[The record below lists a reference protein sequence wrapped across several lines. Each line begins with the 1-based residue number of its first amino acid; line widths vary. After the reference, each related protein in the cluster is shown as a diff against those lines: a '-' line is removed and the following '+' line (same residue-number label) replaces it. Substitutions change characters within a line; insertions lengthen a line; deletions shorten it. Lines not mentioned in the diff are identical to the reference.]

1 MHYELDD
8 ASDSWHLGAVD
19 PSGRVVGIS
28 SFYREAC
35 PARPEVPE
43 SFQLQFMAV
52 DPSVQREGI
61 GSSIL
66 SEGLRRLQ
74 SMGAKLLW
82 ASARDNA
89 VPFYERFGFEVV
101 PDSASLPA
109 STGRPHHLILLEIQ
123 QQERREVGG
132 GDRAPQM
139 ASDSAPVRTEPGN
152 PFDLRGAWDQQSEA
166 WTLWARAPE
175 HDSYW
180 RFGRAEF
187 FQLLPAPGRLTLDVG
202 CGEGRVSRDLI
213 GIGHKVIALDASR
226 AMMRATVEASPELPA
241 LVADA
246 AALPVTDGC
255 CDLVIAY
262 MSLQDVDDMPSAVRE
277 VGRALEP
284 GGHLCMAIVHPL
296 NSAGRFASLDPNASF
311 VIQGS
316 YLDAH
321 TYVETV
327 ARSGLEMTFSS
338 VHRPI
343 EAYFRALE
351 EAGLMVESLREVP
364 VGKPSSD
371 DPRHQRWRRLPLF
384 LFVRAVKGD
393 RTPH

>member
-1 MHYELDD
+1 
-8 ASDSWHLGAVD
+8 
-19 PSGRVVGIS
+19 
-28 SFYREAC
+28 
-35 PARPEVPE
+35 
-43 SFQLQFMAV
+43 
-52 DPSVQREGI
+52 
-61 GSSIL
+61 
-66 SEGLRRLQ
+66 
-74 SMGAKLLW
+74 
-82 ASARDNA
+82 
-89 VPFYERFGFEVV
+89 
-101 PDSASLPA
+101 
-109 STGRPHHLILLEIQ
+109 
-123 QQERREVGG
+123 
-132 GDRAPQM
+132 
-139 ASDSAPVRTEPGN
+139 
-152 PFDLRGAWDQQSEA
+152 
-166 WTLWARAPE
+166 
-175 HDSYW
+175 
-180 RFGRAEF
+180 
-187 FQLLPAPGRLTLDVG
+187 
-202 CGEGRVSRDLI
+202 
-213 GIGHKVIALDASR
+213 
-226 AMMRATVEASPELPA
+226 MRATVEASPELPA
-241 LVADA
+241 IVADA

>member
-1 MHYELDD
+1 VKFEVRELAAGETHELRRSVSADGRADLPTMHYELDD

-132 GDRAPQM
+132 GDRAP
-139 ASDSAPVRTEPGN
+139 
-152 PFDLRGAWDQQSEA
+152 
-166 WTLWARAPE
+166 RACRHWCCRPR
-175 HDSYW
+175 D
-180 RFGRAEF
+180 GR
-187 FQLLPAPGRLTLDVG
+187 
-202 CGEGRVSRDLI
+202 
-213 GIGHKVIALDASR
+213 IA
-226 AMMRATVEASPELPA
+226 
-241 LVADA
+241 
-246 AALPVTDGC
+246 
-255 CDLVIAY
+255 
-262 MSLQDVDDMPSAVRE
+262 
-277 VGRALEP
+277 
-284 GGHLCMAIVHPL
+284 
-296 NSAGRFASLDPNASF
+296 
-311 VIQGS
+311 
-316 YLDAH
+316 
-321 TYVETV
+321 
-327 ARSGLEMTFSS
+327 
-338 VHRPI
+338 
-343 EAYFRALE
+343 
-351 EAGLMVESLREVP
+351 
-364 VGKPSSD
+364 
-371 DPRHQRWRRLPLF
+371 
-384 LFVRAVKGD
+384 GD
-393 RTPH
+393 RRSPSRWCRRRSRR